1 MPAARVSALDDF
13 GAIRCSAVAS
23 LLTTARTLPLTMLTI
38 PFFLQPRE
46 ALLKYAK
53 MGEEDPQWTAGACM
67 NGFARE
73 EKELTQT
80 VLVHQQIDCSFFFS
94 SSRTLAPAFRR
105 ARARTQHGG
114 RISPSRCSLRRKRVR
129 RKTANGWMRKKRK
142 RKTCYSW
149 NSTPRSSIAW
159 RRGAGDGR
167 HAGMHLRRL

>member
-80 VLVHQQIDCSFFFS
+80 VLVHQQIDCLFFFS
-94 SSRTLAPAFRR
+94 PSPSPRTS
-105 ARARTQHGG
+105 ARTICAALWPVQPGN
-114 RISPSRCSLRRKRVR
+114 RTSRSRCSLRTRRTRKRAR
-129 RKTANGWMRKKRK
+129 R
-142 RKTCYSW
+142 
-149 NSTPRSSIAW
+149 
-159 RRGAGDGR
+159 DGR
-167 HAGMHLRRL
+167 GMVGVG